1 MRTGRRRKNGFI
13 ASAMCGWTSSARR
26 ANTPSAVESSNV
38 FAATADAPVRVEFFG
53 DTIASIRRFAIETQ
67 RSDAD
72 LDVACIVPWAE
83 IPRGERYRTRVLERY
98 RGPAPVRAQLTEFLE
113 RGEDVPEAWLPLA
126 FDERATIFD
135 YLPAEA
141 IVVLD
146 EPAAIAEVAGA
157 LDRER
162 TREQQLLMAD
172 AESGELPV
180 DESFVGD
187 ALLAEVAS
195 PRPDLEEVGGA
206 VARHATLTIP
216 GAIENPA
223 ATRWAGSTIASFVL
237 DCRPAEHFN
246 RRIELFS
253 RSVGEAVAAGE
264 TVFVVSSAVAR
275 TRDLLQAAGIA
286 VGDALGRRRGGRRSW
301 KHRRGLQRSPAYAS
315 GCLATARSS
324 ARRPSASSCARSRKA
339 CPSRWPILKVGDYVV
354 HAVHGIGQ
362 YLGLARRDD
371 PRRDAR
377 LSRPEVCRHRP
388 HARAGHADASSHEV
402 QRRRRRSRRASHAWA
417 ARTGRAPRRASA
429 KSLAKIADGLV
440 ELYAERELA
449 RGHAF
454 GADTPW
460 QVEMEEAFPY
470 EPTPDQQ
477 TAIDAAKARHGSAA
491 ADGPAGL
498 RRRRLRQDRGR
509 DARRLQSDRRQ
520 EASRGPRSDD
530 AARRSALP
538 HFGARFGGFPVRIEE
553 LSRFKSKSEQKEIL
567 RDLAEG
573 KVDVV
578 VGTHR
583 LLQKDVVF
591 RRPRVDRRRRRAA
604 LRRDAQGAAQS
615 STARV
620 GRRAHALGHP
630 DSAHAAHVAAGRARP
645 VADPDAAEEPHVDQN
660 VGRSGRRRDRPAR
673 DHGGARPRRPGLL
686 SAQPRRVDLRRRKRA
701 REARPAGAHRGRAR
715 ADERSAARTGH
726 AARFIDGEIDVLV
739 ATTIIE
745 NGIDIPNVNT
755 IIVNDADKFG
765 LAQLYQLRGRVG
777 RSNHQAYCYLLY
789 QAHKALTRRREGAA
803 RSDSRVHALG
813 SGLADR
819 DARPGDPRRRQPARR
834 GAIGLHRVGRF
845 RDVLRNAGRGDRAS
859 GEG

>member
-1 MRTGRRRKNGFI
+1 
-13 ASAMCGWTSSARR
+13 MCGWTSSARR
-26 ANTPSAVESSNV
+26 ANTPSAVESFNV

-275 TRDLLQAAGIA
+275 TRDLLRAAGIA
-286 VGDALGRRRGGRRSW
+286 VGDALGRPGAVVDHGSIDAGFTIPSLRVRR
-301 KHRRGLQRSPAYAS
+301 
-315 GCLATARSS
+315 
-324 ARRPSASSCARSRKA
+324 ARRPRDLRRAAQARQVARGQGGRA
-339 CPSRWPILKVGDYVV
+339 RSRWPISRSATTSSTRCTVSVSISGLRAETILGATQDYLDL
-354 HAVHGIGQ
+354 Q
-362 YLGLARRDD
+362 
-371 PRRDAR
+371 
-377 LSRPEVCRHRP
+377 VCRQRS
-388 HARAGHADASSHEV
+388 HARARHPDASSREIL
-402 QRRRRRSRRASHAWA
+402 RRRRPGAAPFHAWA
-417 ARTGRAPRRASA
+417 APTGRAPSRASRE
-429 KSLAKIADGLV
+429 SLAKIADGLV

-449 RGHAF
+449 RGFAF

-460 QVEMEEAFPY
+460 QVEMEEAFAVR
-470 EPTPDQQ
+470 PDARPANGDRRNQSGHGE
-477 TAIDAAKARHGSAA
+477 AAP
-491 ADGPAGL
+491 DGPAGL
-498 RRRRLRQDRGR
+498 RRRRLRQNRGR
-509 DARRLQSDRRQ
+509 DARGFQSGGRQ
-520 EASRGPRSDD
+520 EASRDLGSDD
-530 AARRSALP
+530 ACWPISTTATSARASAA
-538 HFGARFGGFPVRIEE
+538 FRFE
-553 LSRFKSKSEQKEIL
+553 SKSSRASRRKTEQKEIL
-567 RDLAEG
+567 RDA
-573 KVDVV
+573 
-578 VGTHR
+578 
-583 LLQKDVVF
+583 
-591 RRPRVDRRRRRAA
+591 RRG
-604 LRRDAQGAAQS
+604 Q
-615 STARV
+615 
-620 GRRAHALGHP
+620 
-630 DSAHAAHVAAGRARP
+630 
-645 VADPDAAEEPHVDQN
+645 
-660 VGRSGRRRDRPAR
+660 GRRRHRNAPPAAK
-673 DHGGARPRRPGLL
+673 GRR
-686 SAQPRRVDLRRRKRA
+686 LRR
-701 REARPAGAHRGRAR
+701 
-715 ADERSAARTGH
+715 
-726 AARFIDGEIDVLV
+726 
-739 ATTIIE
+739 
-745 NGIDIPNVNT
+745 
-755 IIVNDADKFG
+755 
-765 LAQLYQLRGRVG
+765 
-777 RSNHQAYCYLLY
+777 
-789 QAHKALTRRREGAA
+789 
-803 RSDSRVHALG
+803 SRV
-813 SGLADR
+813 
-819 DARPGDPRRRQPARR
+819 
-834 GAIGLHRVGRF
+834 
-845 RDVLRNAGRGDRAS
+845 
-859 GEG
+859 